1 MPRFHFN
8 VIAFDREGVEL
19 PDFKAV
25 ERRAQE
31 MLGKDVRTDASA
43 SLHHRIE
50 VTDEDGEVVVVVP
63 FREMAIMEDA
73 DAA

>member
-31 MLGKDVRTDASA
+31 MLGDDVQANADAP
-43 SLHHRIE
+43 LHHRIE

-63 FREMAIMEDA
+63 FREVAVMEDA